1 MLPQLAAKR
10 PPPCP
15 GEMTAPVGCG
25 SLWVCCWPCP
35 PALSG
40 RACLWLSPSRPLVGS
55 VCPQGSRT
63 GACLLRLRLLLLLD
77 LPLSLAGARPLGSS
91 DKADPVAQI
100 RTSGRGR
107 DPPRGLGGGWP
118 PPPLATVACSSPGP
132 RPQAS
137 AVDTRPRQSTSPSD
151 SRLPSG
157 SQAGTLL
164 PAQTGLFLEEEDE
177 AAGAQACCL
186 PSLLTPPPGI
196 LSRGWAG
203 PLSPP
208 RPQKEDAAP
217 FQALP
222 RDCVLHSAPQGLLAL
237 ARASFLL
244 VPSWA
249 KCTSSCPALLE
260 RPSDNLPAT
269 LPVCSSSCLGF
280 NCLWEERVLPL
291 IPTLL

>member
-1 MLPQLAAKR
+1 MAA
-10 PPPCP
+10 
-15 GEMTAPVGCG
+15 G
-25 SLWVCCWPCP
+25 L
-35 PALSG
+35 L
-40 RACLWLSPSRPLVGS
+40 RPLPRWPV
-55 VCPQGSRT
+55 PAQ
-63 GACLLRLRLLLLLD
+63 ALDPRLLLWTRGPD
-77 LPLSLAGARPLGSS
+77 RAPRPVIPGCPLAG
-91 DKADPVAQI
+91 
-100 RTSGRGR
+100 
-107 DPPRGLGGGWP
+107 
-118 PPPLATVACSSPGP
+118 
-132 RPQAS
+132 
-137 AVDTRPRQSTSPSD
+137 
-151 SRLPSG
+151 
-157 SQAGTLL
+157 QAGTLL

-280 NCLWEERVLPL
+280 NLLPVGRKSSSPNPYVAVTAACRLSPSVPDPVSPSLPL
-291 IPTLL
+291 CWDCTSV